1 MEYTGV
7 EMAAATVHT
16 NAAAKAKGMEY
27 LSIDDVTQ
35 RASVGVS
42 RFTGAS
48 GVQEYHVIVRPDEY
62 ADIETQLGWMQE
74 TYQTAIDVLGIG
86 RGTAVFRRFL
96 LSDIVNQQDALRA
109 HAFSNP
115 QAPDEP
121 CAISWVGQ
129 PPAPPARAAM
139 WAYHVSDPNAPIVK
153 SLDASSL
160 TLSRG
165 PLSHH
170 WSTRLASTD
179 AEDSYTQTQAILSD
193 YEHRLQ
199 SWDCTVHD
207 NLIRTWLFVQNVDA
221 NYKGLV
227 TARREFFTERGL
239 TADTHYIASTGIE
252 GTHSDVAAK
261 VLFDAYAIAGVQPEQ
276 IEFISALDHLSH
288 THVYGVTFER
298 ATSISYRDRKH
309 VLISGTASIDKE
321 GQIVHPGD
329 VSRQLDRTLEN
340 VEALLSQAG
349 ATLSDMCHFIVY
361 VRDHTDCEMARRRM
375 RERFA
380 TAPIEV
386 VVAPVCRPGWLI
398 EVEGMAVIAADNPNL
413 PEF

>member
-1 MEYTGV
+1 MD
-7 EMAAATVHT
+7 
-16 NAAAKAKGMEY
+16 Y
-27 LSIDDVTQ
+27 LSFDDLTQ

-42 RFTGAS
+42 CFTGAS
-48 GVQEYHVIVRPDEY
+48 GTNEYHVIVRPDEY

-74 TYQTAIDVLGIG
+74 TYHTAVEALGIG
-86 RGTAVFRRFL
+86 RGTTVFRRFF

-115 QAPDEP
+115 QTPDEP
-121 CAISWVGQ
+121 CAVSWVGQ

-139 WAYHVSDPNAPIVK
+139 WAYHVSDPNGPIVK

-160 TLSRG
+160 TLNRG

-170 WSTRLASTD
+170 WSTRLASTEV
-179 AEDSYTQTQAILSD
+179 EDSYGQTQAILSD
-193 YEHRLQ
+193 YERRLQ
-199 SWDCTVHD
+199 SWGCSVYD

-227 TARREFFTERGL
+227 AARREFFTERSL

-261 VLFDAYAIAGVQPEQ
+261 VLLDAYAIAGVQPEQ

-298 ATSISYRDRKH
+298 ATSIAYRDRKH
-309 VLISGTASIDKE
+309 VLLSGTASIDRE

-340 VEALLSQAG
+340 VEALLAQAG
-349 ATLSDMCHFIVY
+349 AALSDMCHFIVY

-398 EVEGMAVIAADNPNL
+398 EVEGMAIIAADNPHL